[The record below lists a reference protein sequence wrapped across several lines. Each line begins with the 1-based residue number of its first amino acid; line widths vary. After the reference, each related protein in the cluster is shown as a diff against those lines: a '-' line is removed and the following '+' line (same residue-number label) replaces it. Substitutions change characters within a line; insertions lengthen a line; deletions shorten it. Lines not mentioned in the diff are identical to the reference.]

1 MKHRLFVY
9 GTLKKGFPNHD
20 NYMETA
26 KELGK
31 YQTIEK
37 YPLVLC
43 GERYVPCLIYSP
55 GDGHHVEG
63 ELYEVDDK
71 CLNRLDALERIQN
84 ADGYR
89 RTVIPV
95 SSSERINQGF
105 KQALAYFMLPGQV
118 TDRRSNDLK
127 VYGLDEAKKYT
138 PRK

>member
-55 GDGHHVEG
+55 GDGRHVAG
-63 ELYEVDDK
+63 ELYEVDDE
-71 CLNRLDALERIQN
+71 CLNRLDALERIQDS
-84 ADGYR
+84 DGYR
-89 RTVIPV
+89 RFVIRV

>member
-71 CLNRLDALERIQN
+71 CLNRLDALERIQHS
-84 ADGYR
+84 DGYR
-89 RTVIPV
+89 RFVIPV